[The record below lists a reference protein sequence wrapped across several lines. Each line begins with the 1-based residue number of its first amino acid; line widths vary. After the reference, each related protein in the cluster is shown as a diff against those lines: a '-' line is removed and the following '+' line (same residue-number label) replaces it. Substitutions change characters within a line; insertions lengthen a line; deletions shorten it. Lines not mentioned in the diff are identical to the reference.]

1 MRQRGAGYAPLP
13 RETIT
18 QDFELICDIGR
29 VRSNKLILASH
40 SEDQRW
46 GPQNLRRPL
55 LFLNL
60 RCHRKHHP
68 RQPQYRRRR
77 KLPRR
82 PSHKGGEGLDAPQ
95 VVRRINYRGAPRRTI
110 YPRTTDLESR
120 AAAKEEELVRHGHT
134 VTFWMNT
141 LLIQSKILLA
151 RLQISLLAKPRKP
164 KMET

>member
-29 VRSNKLILASH
+29 VRSSSLILASH

-46 GPQNLRRPL
+46 GPQNLHRPL

-60 RCHRKHHP
+60 RCRRKHNP
-68 RQPQYRRRR
+68 RRPQHRRRR
-77 KLPRR
+77 KSPRR
-82 PSHKGGEGLDAPQ
+82 PSRKGGEGLDTPQ
-95 VVRRINYRGAPRRTI
+95 VVRGINFSGAPRHTI

-120 AAAKEEELVRHGHT
+120 AAAKEEESVRHGHT
-134 VTFWMNT
+134 ISFRMNA

-151 RLQISLLAKPRKP
+151 RLQIPLLAR
-164 KMET
+164 